1 MFRYIITPLL
11 AIGVASAWE
20 SPIYPGYTKVWQD
33 TFSGSFGMQ
42 PNLSDWNIVTGDLG
56 VNNEL
61 QVYTSS
67 SANIQVSGGETLQL
81 VPWKD
86 SSQLKGWT
94 SGRIESRYSL
104 TPANGKITRI
114 EASIMFGENL
124 PVNKQGMWPAF
135 WMLGNSI
142 RWGVSWPECGEI
154 DVMEAINGILTGHG
168 TVHCDTCSGGITG
181 TIKIPDQAWHLW
193 RVEIDRREPNYQDE
207 AIIWYLDENQFHK
220 VTGSHLGSPDAWA
233 ALTQSPLFIIFNVAV
248 GGDWPGYPKSNTL
261 DGYGSRM
268 EVAYVAHY
276 TSI

>member
-1 MFRYIITPLL
+1 MFRYIITSLL

-20 SPIYPGYTKVWQD
+20 APIYPGYTKVWQD
-33 TFSGSFGMQ
+33 TFSSSFSMQ
-42 PNLSDWNIVTGDLG
+42 PNLSDWNIITGDLG

-67 SANIQVSGGETLQL
+67 SANV
-81 VPWKD
+81 
-86 SSQLKGWT
+86 QLKGWT
-94 SGRIESRYSL
+94 SGRIESQYSL

-114 EASIMFGENL
+114 EAFIMFGENL
-124 PVNKQGMWPAF
+124 PVNKQ
-135 WMLGNSI
+135 
-142 RWGVSWPECGEI
+142 EI

-193 RVEIDRREPNYQDE
+193 RVEIGRREPNYQDE
-207 AIIWYLDENQFHK
+207 AIIWYLDGNQFHK

-233 ALTQSPLFIIFNVAV
+233 VLTQSPLFIIFNVAV